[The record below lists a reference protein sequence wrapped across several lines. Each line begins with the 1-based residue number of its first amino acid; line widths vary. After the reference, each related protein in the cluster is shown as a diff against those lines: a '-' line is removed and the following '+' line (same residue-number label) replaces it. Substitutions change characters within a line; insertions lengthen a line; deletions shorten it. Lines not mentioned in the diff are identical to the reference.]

1 MVNLNLVY
9 MHSRLGV
16 SSVSKKWR
24 KFGTKEMN
32 RLFSFVLRLSCL
44 FDIGLTRNMISP
56 CKDEQACD
64 GK

>member
-16 SSVSKKWR
+16 SAVSKKWR

-32 RLFSFVLRLSCL
+32 RLNRVMTSYDTLFFFSQQKLVVADC
-44 FDIGLTRNMISP
+44 
-56 CKDEQACD
+56 
-64 GK
+64 